1 MLVGLTGGIGSGKT
15 AAGDRFASLGINVVD
30 ADLASRAVVE
40 PGLPALAAIT
50 DHFGDTVLTPE
61 GRLDR
66 PVLRQRVFADGDER
80 RWLQNLLHPL
90 IQDYLREQI
99 DASTSPYCLLVNPL
113 LFESGQNS
121 WCDTTIVVDVPVET
135 QIERTM
141 ARDDNPRTQVQAIL
155 DAQMER
161 TARLG
166 LADHVT
172 TNDQDLD
179 YLHEQV
185 DTLHEA
191 LMNRA

>member
-99 DASTSPYCLLVNPL
+99 DASTSPYCLLV
-113 LFESGQNS
+113 
-121 WCDTTIVVDVPVET
+121 
-135 QIERTM
+135 
-141 ARDDNPRTQVQAIL
+141 
-155 DAQMER
+155 
-161 TARLG
+161 
-166 LADHVT
+166 
-172 TNDQDLD
+172 
-179 YLHEQV
+179 
-185 DTLHEA
+185 
-191 LMNRA
+191 

>member
-1 MLVGLTGGIGSGKT
+1 M
-15 AAGDRFASLGINVVD
+15 
-30 ADLASRAVVE
+30 
-40 PGLPALAAIT
+40 
-50 DHFGDTVLTPE
+50 
-61 GRLDR
+61 
-66 PVLRQRVFADGDER
+66 
-80 RWLQNLLHPL
+80 
-90 IQDYLREQI
+90 
-99 DASTSPYCLLVNPL
+99 
-113 LFESGQNS
+113 
-121 WCDTTIVVDVPVET
+121 VDVPVET

-166 LADHVT
+166 LADHVI